1 MRTATLTKTTHTHTP
16 SHPLASRYLDV
27 ADMPWTATQYRGI
40 HIKVLYQDSATGL
53 LTALFKWEAG
63 AVLPLHEHVELEQT
77 YVIEGSFEDD
87 EGVCAAGN
95 FVWRPPGSRHVAR
108 TRDGALLI
116 GFFLKPNIF
125 FGPNGEKIVFDTK
138 GVKS

>member
-1 MRTATLTKTTHTHTP
+1 MSTATLTKTTHTHVP
-16 SHPLASRYLDV
+16 GHALASRYLDV
-27 ADMPWTATQYRGI
+27 AAMPWVTTQYPGI
-40 HIKVLYQDSATGL
+40 QIKVLYQDPATGL

-87 EGVCAAGN
+87 EGVCTAGN

-108 TRDGALLI
+108 SKDGAVMI

-138 GVKS
+138 GVK